1 MLLKVQ
7 GSRPS
12 TRYFTSSLG
21 LGQTMHGL
29 IKERLKWE
37 LNQKRYVNGISAYSI
52 IINGFE
58 IYNVEQMFAFNL
70 PSTIE
75 ELNSLIEFL
84 LRLDYD
90 FPEHEL
96 LIGLFVTNE
105 QLIFL
110 VFRYNCVVLFIL
122 GVWIGLLLAHF
133 EYIEEN
139 LIREAR

>member
-1 MLLKVQ
+1 
-7 GSRPS
+7 
-12 TRYFTSSLG
+12 
-21 LGQTMHGL
+21 MHGL

-70 PSTIE
+70 PPTIE

-105 QLIFL
+105 QLIVL
-110 VFRYNCVVLFIL
+110 VFRYKCVVLFIL
-122 GVWIGLLLAHF
+122 AVWIGLLLAHF

-139 LIREAR
+139 VIREAR